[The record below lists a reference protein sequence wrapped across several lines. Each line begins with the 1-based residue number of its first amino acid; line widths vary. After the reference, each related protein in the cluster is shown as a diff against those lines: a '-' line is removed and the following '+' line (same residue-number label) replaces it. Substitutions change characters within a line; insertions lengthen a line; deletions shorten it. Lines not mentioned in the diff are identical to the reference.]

1 MSTMKPDDVSG
12 VKPAS
17 ATVTTIKDVST
28 MRAYVNEHWPVG
40 EKTGNVLL
48 PRNKDL
54 ANDPSYNAFM
64 TAMDLAYGL
73 KDLPPG
79 QLKFVGIDGLE
90 RISLSDSFVIP
101 PKVMVN
107 PGFDHPK
114 LAIALAPKKPQGGN
128 VTNDTYHAPV
138 FVKDVDRW
146 QFAKDRLGK
155 YLLDRWSGAEAGQEL
170 FQQSRSLSEIL
181 AGFDDLQII
190 DSTPVVE
197 AVAILPI
204 SADGSFTTEF
214 APQIRFDIGDHDHYK
229 VSVVSQNSLSR
240 FVQLIQGRSLYNV
253 QTIEA
258 DKSMHNFSAD
268 FIPSMDEFSQ
278 MLVPCS
284 AGHMILIAS
293 PIEKPKPK
301 SYDLNFGLGS
311 DYGGGFRGDGL
322 TLGGGLMKGGSI
334 GGVDIGIG
342 SKTGQ
347 GSLYDGDLSSSRKG
361 HTTIFHIRA
370 LGVMPYDITKLAAN
384 ASQLGSTIDAY
395 STNN

>member
-1 MSTMKPDDVSG
+1 MQPGDVSG
-12 VKPAS
+12 IKPTS
-17 ATVTTIKDVST
+17 TTVTTAKNDS
-28 MRAYVNEHWPVG
+28 
-40 EKTGNVLL
+40 EKTLL
-48 PRNKDL
+48 PRNKHL
-54 ANDPSYNAFM
+54 ANDPSYSSFM

-73 KDLPPG
+73 KDVPPG

-90 RISLSDSFVIP
+90 RTSLSDSFVIP
-101 PKVMVN
+101 PRVMIN

-114 LAIALAPKKPQGGN
+114 LAIALAPKKPQGEN

-170 FQQSRSLSEIL
+170 FQQSRSLAGVL
-181 AGFDDLQII
+181 AGFDDLQIT

-204 SADGSFTTEF
+204 SADGSFNTEF
-214 APQIRFDIGDHDHYK
+214 APQIRFDIGDHEHYK

-253 QTIEA
+253 QAIEA
-258 DKSMHNFSAD
+258 DQSMHNFSAD
-268 FIPSMDEFSQ
+268 FIPDMDEFSQ
-278 MLVPCS
+278 MLVPSS

-301 SYDLNFGLGS
+301 FDFKDFNFGRG
-311 DYGGGFRGDGL
+311 DYDYGGFRGGGDSFMM
-322 TLGGGLMKGGSI
+322 GGGMKGGSI

-347 GSLYDGDLSSSRKG
+347 GSLYDGDLTSSRKG
-361 HTTIFHIRA
+361 HTTIFHIRV
-370 LGVMPYDITKLAAN
+370 LGVKPDDITKLAAN
-384 ASQLGSTIDAY
+384 AGQLGSAIDAY
-395 STNN
+395 ATNN